1 MKKIKFTCPHCEAK
15 LRVPTHL
22 AGVSAPCPKCGA
34 TITAPSDLTTAV
46 VEAPVQRRAAN
57 AVASPAPQRVRQ
69 QVGATAVLEAPVSQ
83 VVTAA
88 PAPVP
93 VAQPMSPIV
102 AAVSHPNPV
111 EAKIAAPSRPLPTP
125 IPAARECDAAPVAV
139 PARSMPT
146 PVPAAVEQP
155 PILVQAPVPPVLFVP
170 PAPVSEA
177 ALQMEDER
185 SAPPAL
191 IEDEATVVVEEQVYE
206 MPPAP
211 EPVSPLAPITQ
222 PIRVSPPAGDLPI
235 SRDNSSTPG
244 TLPRLDVSLGGQ
256 DLAGAATVLF
266 GEGAAHQGRS
276 RLVLPQPGA
285 AVSAGNPGDFLVPP
299 SAPVPAPDAA
309 VLPTPVP
316 VPLTPPPMVERV
328 VHPWMEE
335 SVDDFVEETIEETL
349 PEHEEATLEPLEA
362 VESGLPIV
370 ALPHYKT
377 IPLPNETAPLSL
389 DELEGEE
396 TGAEPW
402 EETAI
407 LENDA
412 IFDPEGYLGEPS
424 IDEWHA
430 TPDDQIVPPLDLPER
445 LESEMPPPRLAP
457 PIAPPFPADWPE
469 IDTAPVPVP
478 MGRAPFPPTPE
489 EEAELPENPLHEGS
503 FGRLFAQQAP
513 PDQVVPGPL
522 GMVAGQASGNSSEIS
537 EPAVESDVLDELFYS
552 NPRESGG
559 KKQFSKMVVVAT
571 STIVG
576 LAIFL
581 IVAVYIVLKAFGMLD
596 PAGSYA
602 EPEGGDPVAETA
614 PGGAL
619 ALKPKGVIV
628 PSSVPDP
635 GIDDAPA
642 VIDPVAMLREG
653 SAPVDQAGNPPAAA
667 PSDSPAIS
675 FDEKVQQRVNGTRG
689 VGGSVIGAPSLDLE
703 QTPPTDFSGVIPPPP
718 TNPPAVDSPPTAP
731 DAAPGI
737 VEAAPLASLTPS
749 ATPGVE
755 ALPMTAV
762 EAAEPGNAPAA
773 TPRSIEPPVTKDP
786 NYNPPASFAAP
797 GPNDG
802 ALGKT
807 RDLLDAFLR
816 APDWATRVNYVYQG
830 DSLRATIEDYHKKWA
845 YKPFGR
851 YSVQLYQ
858 MEADV
863 SLGGPYWVFIVST
876 SDEEE
881 GFPLIVRTENGLL
894 KVDWDI
900 FAEFSDRHFLRFREG
915 TMAPP
920 ATFRL
925 IVERFSDYYGSD
937 KDTFTDL
944 NDYYVYQV
952 NPPYGDLNEFSEFA
966 FVKKD
971 SPLAA
976 QLDKL
981 VRLGDE
987 PLAVVIKLDQKTFPH
1002 GVKHYV
1008 ITELL
1013 TEGWFR

>member
-1 MKKIKFTCPHCEAK
+1 MRHRF
-15 LRVPTHL
+15 
-22 AGVSAPCPKCGA
+22 
-34 TITAPSDLTTAV
+34 PSQRQGRF
-46 VEAPVQRRAAN
+46 PV
-57 AVASPAPQRVRQ
+57 
-69 QVGATAVLEAPVSQ
+69 
-83 VVTAA
+83 
-88 PAPVP
+88 
-93 VAQPMSPIV
+93 
-102 AAVSHPNPV
+102 
-111 EAKIAAPSRPLPTP
+111 
-125 IPAARECDAAPVAV
+125 
-139 PARSMPT
+139 PT
-146 PVPAAVEQP
+146 PVPTPVS
-155 PILVQAPVPPVLFVP
+155 APVERPPALVPAPIPPALFVP

-177 ALQMEDER
+177 VPPTEDER

-191 IEDEATVVVEEQVYE
+191 IEDEAAVVVEEQVYE

-222 PIRVSPPAGDLPI
+222 PIRLSPPAGDLPI
-235 SRDNSSTPG
+235 SRENSSAPG
-244 TLPRLDVSLGGQ
+244 TLPRLDVSLAGQ
-256 DLAGAATVLF
+256 DLSGAAAVLF
-266 GEGAAHQGRS
+266 GEGAAHQGRT

-285 AVSAGNPGDFLVPP
+285 AVSAGNPGDFLVSP
-299 SAPVPAPDAA
+299 SAPAPVAA
-309 VLPTPVP
+309 VAPSPVPVP
-316 VPLTPPPMVERV
+316 VPLTPPPAIERI
-328 VHPWMEE
+328 VHPWTEE
-335 SVDDFVEETIEETL
+335 SVEDIAEEALEETW
-349 PEHEEATLEPLEA
+349 PEYEEATLEPMEA
-362 VESGLPIV
+362 VEPGLPIV
-370 ALPHYKT
+370 APPHYKT

-396 TGAEPW
+396 AGAEAW
-402 EETAI
+402 DETAI

-412 IFDPEGYLGEPS
+412 IFDPEGYLGEPAL
-424 IDEWHA
+424 DEWHDA
-430 TPDDQIVPPLDLPER
+430 PDAHMAPALDLPDGMER
-445 LESEMPPPRLAP
+445 ETPPPPHRAS

-469 IDTAPVPVP
+469 IETSPVPVP

-489 EEAELPENPLHEGS
+489 EDTELPENPLHEGS

-513 PDQVVPGPL
+513 PQQAPPEQVVPGPL
-522 GMVAGQASGNSSEIS
+522 GMGAGQASVD
-537 EPAVESDVLDELFYS
+537 PAEAPDFAAEGDVLDELFYS
-552 NPRESGG
+552 NPRESGE

-581 IVAVYIVLKAFGMLD
+581 IVAVYIVMRAFGMLD
-596 PAGSYA
+596 IAESPA
-602 EPEGGDPVAETA
+602 EPEGGDPVAESA
-614 PGGAL
+614 PGGTL
-619 ALKPKGVIV
+619 AVKPKGVIV

-653 SAPVDQAGNPPAAA
+653 STPVDQAGNPAAA
-667 PSDSPAIS
+667 ATSDSPAIS

-689 VGGSVIGAPSLDLE
+689 VGASVIGAPSLDLE
-703 QTPPTDFSGVIPPPP
+703 QTPPTDFSGSISPTL
-718 TNPPAVDSPPTAP
+718 TNPPVADTPPPAP
-731 DAAPGI
+731 VAAPGI
-737 VEAAPLASLTPS
+737 AEVAPPATAGAA
-749 ATPGVE
+749 
-755 ALPMTAV
+755 ALPMTAI
-762 EAAEPGNAPAA
+762 EAAEPGNAPVA

-786 NYNPPASFAAP
+786 NFNPPASFAAP

-851 YSVQLYQ
+851 YSLQLYQ

-915 TMAPP
+915 TMSPP

-944 NDYYVYQV
+944 KDYYVYQV

-987 PLAVVIKLDQKTFPH
+987 PLAVVIKLDQKTFAH

>member
-1 MKKIKFTCPHCEAK
+1 
-15 LRVPTHL
+15 
-22 AGVSAPCPKCGA
+22 
-34 TITAPSDLTTAV
+34 
-46 VEAPVQRRAAN
+46 
-57 AVASPAPQRVRQ
+57 
-69 QVGATAVLEAPVSQ
+69 
-83 VVTAA
+83 
-88 PAPVP
+88 
-93 VAQPMSPIV
+93 
-102 AAVSHPNPV
+102 
-111 EAKIAAPSRPLPTP
+111 
-125 IPAARECDAAPVAV
+125 
-139 PARSMPT
+139 
-146 PVPAAVEQP
+146 
-155 PILVQAPVPPVLFVP
+155 
-170 PAPVSEA
+170 
-177 ALQMEDER
+177 MEDER

-191 IEDEATVVVEEQVYE
+191 IEDEAAVVVEEQVYE

-235 SRDNSSTPG
+235 SRENSSVPG
-244 TLPRLDVSLGGQ
+244 TLPRLDVSLAGQ
-256 DLAGAATVLF
+256 DLAGAAAVLF
-266 GEGAAHQGRS
+266 GEGAAHQGRT

-285 AVSAGNPGDFLVPP
+285 APSGGNPGDFLAPP
-299 SAPVPAPDAA
+299 SAPASVAA
-309 VLPTPVP
+309 VSPPPVP
-316 VPLTPPPMVERV
+316 VPLTPPPVVERV
-328 VHPWMEE
+328 VHPWTE
-335 SVDDFVEETIEETL
+335 DAVETSAGTAFGETMAEY
-349 PEHEEATLEPLEA
+349 EEATLEPMEA
-362 VESGLPIV
+362 VEPGLPIV

-396 TGAEPW
+396 VGAESW
-402 EETAI
+402 GETAI

-412 IFDPEGYLGEPS
+412 IFDPEGYLGEPA

-430 TPDDQIVPPLDLPER
+430 TPDAHLVPALDLPEG
-445 LESEMPPPRLAP
+445 LERETTPPPRLAP

-469 IDTAPVPVP
+469 IETAPVPVP
-478 MGRAPFPPTPE
+478 MGRSAYPATSGE
-489 EEAELPENPLHEGS
+489 ETELPENPLHEGS

-522 GMVAGQASGNSSEIS
+522 GMGAGQAPLDSTETSDLAAEG
-537 EPAVESDVLDELFYS
+537 DVLDELFYS
-552 NPRESGG
+552 NPRETGE
-559 KKQFSKMVVVAT
+559 KKRLSKTAIMAI

-576 LAIFL
+576 VAIFA
-581 IVAVYIVLKAFGMLD
+581 IVGVYFVINSFLGGFD
-596 PAGSYA
+596 PAEAYA
-602 EPEGGDPVAETA
+602 EPEGGDASAETA
-614 PGGAL
+614 TGGTL
-619 ALKPKGVIV
+619 AVKPKGVTV
-628 PSSVPDP
+628 PTSVPDP
-635 GIDDAPA
+635 GISDAPA

-653 SAPVDQAGNPPAAA
+653 AEPANGAVNPSGTAT
-667 PSDSPAIS
+667 SDSPAIS

-689 VGGSVIGAPSLDLE
+689 VGASVIGAPSLDLE
-703 QTPPTDFSGVIPPPP
+703 QTPPTDFSGVIPPTLTP
-718 TNPPAVDSPPTAP
+718 PPAADTPPPAS
-731 DAAPGI
+731 AVAPGI
-737 VEAAPLASLTPS
+737 AEATPPAS
-749 ATPGVE
+749 ATPPAATGVE
-755 ALPMTAV
+755 ALPSTAV

-773 TPRSIEPPVTKDP
+773 APRSVEPPVTKDP

-807 RDLLDAFLR
+807 RDLVDAFLR

-858 MEADV
+858 MEADT
-863 SLGGPYWVFIVST
+863 SLGGPYWVFLVAT

-915 TMAPP
+915 TMSPP

-944 NDYYVYQV
+944 KDYYVYQV

-987 PLAVVIKLDQKTFPH
+987 PLAVVIKLDQKTFAH